1 MLQTKSALTKQ
12 LLGNRK
18 FGNLSTSF
26 NNWTRVFDNRKII
39 LELEDSTTNKLDDGN
54 SLLESR
60 RYNLNLGKLPP
71 CMKFNDKLI
80 IKEIKSFSGKEL
92 SSGKVL
98 LMTASRFP
106 HAPFIDTFKIYSP
119 LLSDQKFSVMMGGN
133 EISSIFILDKVTAKS
148 GVELE
153 PGMQLAQMKT
163 IQVISDD
170 NFYLFFGFFA
180 FIFLMCIL

>member
-1 MLQTKSALTKQ
+1 
-12 LLGNRK
+12 
-18 FGNLSTSF
+18 
-26 NNWTRVFDNRKII
+26 
-39 LELEDSTTNKLDDGN
+39 
-54 SLLESR
+54 
-60 RYNLNLGKLPP
+60 
-71 CMKFNDKLI
+71 
-80 IKEIKSFSGKEL
+80 
-92 SSGKVL
+92 
-98 LMTASRFP
+98 
-106 HAPFIDTFKIYSP
+106 
-119 LLSDQKFSVMMGGN
+119 MMGGN